1 MSHWW
6 ASRKIAAMSVPTR
19 QTTASEPGDLS
30 ALVGFALV
38 GVAILLALISLGVVL
53 VAASKLVGL
62 RLPTAHDD
70 PHRVEIGGLALL
82 AGYGVVATAA
92 IAALRRLALHLP
104 PLAQRALGRLIGT
117 AILLLVAVG
126 GVWIVV
132 EDHDARGAGIALA
145 SGYAAVRVALG
156 LPLPSGD
163 EDGDWGREDLDRR
176 R

>member
-1 MSHWW
+1 
-6 ASRKIAAMSVPTR
+6 MSVPSGRET
-19 QTTASEPGDLS
+19 EPEAGDLS
-30 ALVGFALV
+30 TPVVFAFA
-38 GVAILLALISLGVVL
+38 GVVILLALISLGVVL

-62 RLPTAHDD
+62 PLPTAHDD

-82 AGYGVVATAA
+82 AGYGVLATAA
-92 IAALRRLALHLP
+92 ITALWRLALHLP

-117 AILLLVAVG
+117 AILLLVTVG

-132 EDHDARGAGIALA
+132 EDRNVRGAGIALA

-163 EDGDWGREDLDRR
+163 GDGDRGREALDDGDADGA
-176 R
+176 